1 MAAEEEES
9 NNEDEQRFLRMFSKQ
24 LADVLRAKDE
34 EEAEEKERL
43 RGAGGSSR
51 VAFGSRDIDETKE
64 WERLRSTY
72 IELCHD
78 DPIISGGNGD
88 CRRLAKALIPKQ
100 QKKSTKLIVKKDK
113 LNAKN
118 NANKLALSC
127 RLVNGI
133 IQATAR
139 AGEKSF
145 TSASSNNITT
155 QTNDINNNA
164 DTTSEQEQ
172 SMFSPTI
179 TTSEGYA
186 EIAFAVFVEGPYKC
200 IQKADNLQIASKFL
214 GSFQPPD
221 TSNAR
226 NNEQLSAEEKSRL
239 VDEATAKIV
248 SGLDKMSMEGTDN
261 ETNTKSA
268 DNNVQDD
275 ASSSSS
281 EFHTSKQI
289 IDADNDSM
297 AEVFAEESDPDDYD
311 FGPSSYDAYSSTS
324 DVQAIFGGQKQDANT
339 DLSFNPLT
347 LSEPNTT
354 NQTWE
359 GARKAIHHLLSCAS
373 YGKLALGS
381 ISSRAWSQ
389 GDMSETLADFA
400 FMLLLEND
408 GKVDASSTQD
418 SLLCTQES
426 SEEDIVALWDRPL
439 FLLRD
444 RAMDK
449 NHGHDALPAYLQLL
463 TAFLSHSDEH
473 DVMSILSSPLGNASH
488 SGNNNT
494 LSPATTVGLSSLASV
509 CSSKEMLCSSSSK
522 MAGTSVWSVCPREEV
537 KKAILSSLYSL
548 AHIVECVRPSKAA
561 LDKSI
566 STSSTPDNNKS
577 PWIRTAVCIISIIE
591 YMTNL
596 QARFDF
602 QPLYEGGGNSQSGTT
617 LSESDAKE
625 LSDSGLF
632 REMLSLYTITR
643 PEKNLEG
650 SPSGGKQSNAED
662 VVRSQLLRTIFTLSA
677 QSPELLGRYA
687 VRVPDFANE
696 VHSSTFMENNLVDGI
711 LWTSIGSSLLEN
723 KDATSSKPRLKLRAN
738 SKLNAKTPQIET
750 KTLAE
755 RSILWFV
762 ALCMSSKKA
771 LEDMKQ
777 LVLSAES
784 NGLSDDQKKEYAACK
799 DTLDKLKEFSN
810 CLANCPS
817 ATTMWLDSLKNK
829 EDAISIARASIE
841 ELKSTLA
848 TLPSFSDKEMAI
860 LHQGHKKDDDDK
872 GTESPKE
879 DGLVLGNKSGQRIL
893 KEYGAVVASIRS
905 SVKVIA
911 LGLDSQKGSGLS
923 VKGSSMPSFNPSSK
937 TD

>member
-1 MAAEEEES
+1 MAAEEEEES

-43 RGAGGSSR
+43 RGAGGASR
-51 VAFGSRDIDETKE
+51 IALGGSRDIDETKE

-200 IQKADNLQIASKFL
+200 IQKADNLQISSKFL

-226 NNEQLSAEEKSRL
+226 NNEQLNAEEKSRL

-509 CSSKEMLCSSSSK
+509 CSSKEMLCSSSRK

-677 QSPELLGRYA
+677 QSPELLGR
-687 VRVPDFANE
+687 
-696 VHSSTFMENNLVDGI
+696 
-711 LWTSIGSSLLEN
+711 
-723 KDATSSKPRLKLRAN
+723 
-738 SKLNAKTPQIET
+738 
-750 KTLAE
+750 
-755 RSILWFV
+755 
-762 ALCMSSKKA
+762 
-771 LEDMKQ
+771 
-777 LVLSAES
+777 
-784 NGLSDDQKKEYAACK
+784 
-799 DTLDKLKEFSN
+799 
-810 CLANCPS
+810 
-817 ATTMWLDSLKNK
+817 
-829 EDAISIARASIE
+829 
-841 ELKSTLA
+841 
-848 TLPSFSDKEMAI
+848 
-860 LHQGHKKDDDDK
+860 
-872 GTESPKE
+872 
-879 DGLVLGNKSGQRIL
+879 
-893 KEYGAVVASIRS
+893 
-905 SVKVIA
+905 
-911 LGLDSQKGSGLS
+911 
-923 VKGSSMPSFNPSSK
+923 
-937 TD
+937 

>member
-561 LDKSI
+561 LGKSI

-723 KDATSSKPRLKLRAN
+723 DATSSKPRLKLRAN

>member
-78 DPIISGGNGD
+78 DPIISGGDGD

-127 RLVNGI
+127 RLVDGI

-164 DTTSEQEQ
+164 DTTSEQEE

-200 IQKADNLQIASKFL
+200 IQKADTLQIASKFL

-561 LDKSI
+561 LGKSI

-723 KDATSSKPRLKLRAN
+723 DAISSKPRLKLRAN